1 MRDFMDLQKP
11 SGKCAFS
18 LPLFLLG
25 LFSETQIQV
34 IGSIGIAELAMF
46 VLGPFFLIKDWP
58 QLRQKKFTLFLWL
71 LILMFFSGMFSNW
84 YNHTPFAAAIRGL
97 ATPYS
102 FLMGIATFHHFLKGD
117 IKKTRW
123 FFIGVALSVIVS
135 IFVFQRASVR
145 FEGGYE
151 LSAAEAMERKM
162 NYSLF
167 WLQQISSALV
177 MPINAFYLEVPKAYP
192 VCVVAFLLYYGFVKS
207 NNRSSLFIFSISL
220 FLLIVG
226 GKQSRAMQ
234 FVKKNFAALV
244 ITALML
250 APVGNVVYKR
260 AAESGFL
267 GEKAKVKYE
276 KQVGQDAGVL
286 RTIMGGRS
294 DFFIGLT
301 ACLDKPITGHGAW
314 AQDTQGYVVN
324 FYAKHG
330 AAARDIE
337 WLQSEEERGRI
348 RIPGH
353 SWLIVSW
360 LWYGIGGL
368 LWALYVGKLIL
379 GTLKNCL
386 GVIPHLYGYFA
397 FLLPMHL
404 LNWLF
409 SPLGGRTQLA
419 MFFALCLFARYFNQL
434 HKRST
439 QCASW

>member
-18 LPLFLLG
+18 LPLFLIG
-25 LFSETQIQV
+25 LFSETQISV
-34 IGSIGIAELAMF
+34 IGSIGIAELVMF
-46 VLGPFFLIKDWP
+46 VIGPFFLIKDWV
-58 QLRQKKFTLFLWL
+58 QLRQKKFTPFLWL

-84 YNHTPFAAAIRGL
+84 YNHTPFASAIRGL

-102 FLMGIATFHHFLKGD
+102 FLMGVATFHHFLKD
-117 IKKTRW
+117 DVKKTRW
-123 FFIGVALSVIVS
+123 FFIGFAISVVLSV
-135 IFVFQRASVR
+135 FVFQRASAR

-151 LSAAEAMERKM
+151 LSSAEAMERKM

-167 WLQQISSALV
+167 WLQQISSALIL
-177 MPINAFYLEVPKAYP
+177 PINAFYLEIPKAYP
-192 VCVVAFLLYYGFVKS
+192 VCVMAFLLFYGFVKS
-207 NNRSSLFIFSISL
+207 NNRSSLLIFGISL
-220 FLLIVG
+220 FLFIVG

-234 FVKKNFAALV
+234 FVKKNFFALA
-244 ITALML
+244 ITALIL
-250 APVGNVVYKR
+250 APAGNAFYKWSAR
-260 AAESGFL
+260 SGFL
-267 GEKAKVKYE
+267 GEKAQAKYE
-276 KQVGQDAGVL
+276 RQVGADAGVL

-324 FYAKHG
+324 FFAKHG
-330 AAARDIE
+330 ATARDVE

-360 LWYGIGGL
+360 LWYGIGGI

-386 GVIPHLYGYFA
+386 GAIPHLYGYFA
-397 FLLPMHL
+397 FILPTHL
-404 LNWLF
+404 WNWLF
-409 SPLGGRTQLA
+409 SPLGARTQVA
-419 MFFALCLFARYFNQL
+419 MFFTLCLFAHYYNRQQR
-434 HKRST
+434 RSF
-439 QCASW
+439 